1 MAIKII
7 IADDHKLFREG
18 LVNLLSD
25 AGDIEIVGEAE
36 NGKMALEQIEKLN
49 PNVVLMDVSMP
60 VMSGVEATRNILK
73 NHPEVKVIALTM
85 HSDQHYVKAMLEA
98 GARGYLFKNCTY
110 DQLIDA
116 INSVH
121 SGKKYL
127 SNDITEVLIQEYLNK
142 DENKAETTGL
152 TAREL
157 EVLIL
162 FAEGKSTKEIA
173 DEIFVSIKTVGT
185 HRQHILEKLNLN
197 STADMVKYAIRNGL
211 VSLE

>member
-36 NGKMALEQIEKLN
+36 NGKMALEQIEKLH

-98 GARGYLFKNCTY
+98 GAMGYLFKNCTY

-127 SNDITEVLIQEYLNK
+127 SDDITEVLIQEYLNK
-142 DENKAETTGL
+142 NESKAETTGL

-185 HRQHILEKLNLN
+185 HRQHILEKLKLN
-197 STADMVKYAIRNGL
+197 NTADMVKYAIRNGL